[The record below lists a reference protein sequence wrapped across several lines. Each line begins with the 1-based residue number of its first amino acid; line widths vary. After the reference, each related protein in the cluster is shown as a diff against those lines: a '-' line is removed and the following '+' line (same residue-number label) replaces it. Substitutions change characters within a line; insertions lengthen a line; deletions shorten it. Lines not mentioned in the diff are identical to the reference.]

1 MTETPPG
8 LDVLVV
14 DDELPVL
21 DELAFLLGRDPRIA
35 SVVTAASGADA
46 LRLLQERAVD
56 AVFLDVAMPGL
67 SGLDVAGLLA
77 RFRRPPPVVFVTAH
91 DGHAVEA
98 FDLQAVDYVLKP
110 VDAARLR
117 EAVRR
122 VVATIAGAAQVD
134 VADAP
139 AAVDDQTIPVE
150 LAGVTRFVLRSAIRY
165 VEAKGDYARLHTDAE
180 SHLVRVPL
188 STLEE
193 RWADA
198 GFLRIHR
205 SLLVNSRHVREVRS
219 EAGRA
224 SVVVDGPDGPVE
236 LQVARRHTRDLRD
249 QLVRRTV

>member
-1 MTETPPG
+1 MSETPPG

-46 LRLLQERAVD
+46 LRVLQERAVD

-91 DGHAVEA
+91 DDHAVEA
-98 FDLQAVDYVLKP
+98 FDLEAVDYVLKP
-110 VDAARLR
+110 VDDARLR

-122 VVATIAGAAQVD
+122 VVAGIAGAQAE
-134 VADAP
+134 A
-139 AAVDDQTIPVE
+139 AAVVDDPTIPVE
-150 LAGVTRFVLRSAIRY
+150 LAGVTRFVVRSDIRY
-165 VEAKGDYARLHTDAE
+165 VEAQGDYARLHTDTE

-205 SLLVNSRHVREVRS
+205 SLLVNGRHVREVRS

-224 SVVVDGPDGPVE
+224 SVVVDGPEGPVE

-249 QLVRRTV
+249 QLVRRGV

>member
-1 MTETPPG
+1 VTESPAG
-8 LDVLVV
+8 LHVLVV

-21 DELAFLLGRDPRIA
+21 DELAFLLGSDPRIA

-77 RFRRPPPVVFVTAH
+77 QFRRRPPVVFVTAH
-91 DGHAVEA
+91 DDHAVEA
-98 FDLQAVDYVLKP
+98 FDLEAVDYVLKP
-110 VDAARLR
+110 VDDARLR

-122 VVATIAGAAQVD
+122 VVAGIAGAQAE
-134 VADAP
+134 
-139 AAVDDQTIPVE
+139 AAAVVDDQTIPVE
-150 LAGVTRFVLRSAIRY
+150 LAGVTRFVVRSDIRY
-165 VEAKGDYARLHTDAE
+165 VEAQGDYARLHTDTE

-188 STLEE
+188 STLAE

-205 SLLVNSRHVREVRS
+205 SLLVNGHHVREVRS

-224 SVVVDGPDGPVE
+224 SVVVDGPEGPVE

-249 QLVRRTV
+249 QLVRRSV

>member
-1 MTETPPG
+1 VSESPPG

-21 DELAFLLGRDPRIA
+21 DELAFLLGHDPRIA

-46 LRLLQERAVD
+46 LRVLQERAVD

-77 RFRRPPPVVFVTAH
+77 RFRRRPAVVFVTAH
-91 DGHAVEA
+91 DDHAVEA
-98 FDLQAVDYVLKP
+98 FDLEAVDYVLKP
-110 VDAARLR
+110 VDDARLR

-122 VVATIAGAAQVD
+122 VVAAIAGAQAE
-134 VADAP
+134 
-139 AAVDDQTIPVE
+139 AAAVVDDQTIPVE
-150 LAGVTRFVLRSAIRY
+150 LAGVTRFVVRSDIRY
-165 VEAKGDYARLHTDAE
+165 VEAQGDYARLHTDTE

-205 SLLVNSRHVREVRS
+205 RLLVNGRHVREVRS

-249 QLVRRTV
+249 QLVRRSV

>member
-1 MTETPPG
+1 VTETPPG

-46 LRLLQERAVD
+46 LRVLQERAVD

-77 RFRRPPPVVFVTAH
+77 RFRRRPPVVFVTAH
-91 DGHAVEA
+91 DDHAVEA
-98 FDLQAVDYVLKP
+98 FDLEAVDYVLKP

-122 VVATIAGAAQVD
+122 VVAGIAGAQTEEA
-134 VADAP
+134 
-139 AAVDDQTIPVE
+139 AAVEDQTIPVE
-150 LAGVTRFVLRSAIRY
+150 LAGVTRFVARSDIRY
-165 VEAKGDYARLHTDAE
+165 VEAQGDYARLHTDTE

-219 EAGRA
+219 DAGRA

-249 QLVRRTV
+249 QLVRRGV

>member
-1 MTETPPG
+1 VSETPG

-14 DDELPVL
+14 DDEVPVL

-46 LRLLQERAVD
+46 LRVLQERTVD

-77 RFRRPPPVVFVTAH
+77 RFRRRPPVVFVTAH
-91 DGHAVEA
+91 DDHAVEA
-98 FDLQAVDYVLKP
+98 FNVEAVDYVLKP
-110 VDAARLR
+110 VDAGRLS

-122 VVATIAGAAQVD
+122 VVAGIAGAQ
-134 VADAP
+134 ADGAV
-139 AAVDDQTIPVE
+139 AVDDLTIPVE
-150 LAGVTRFVLRSAIRY
+150 LAGVTRFVVRSDIRF
-165 VEAKGDYARLHTDAE
+165 VEAQGDYARLHTDTE

-193 RWADA
+193 RWAAA

-224 SVVVDGPDGPVE
+224 SVVVDGPAGPVE
-236 LQVARRHTRDLRD
+236 LQVARRHTRELRD
-249 QLVRRTV
+249 HLVRRSV